1 MQYTYEEAV
10 REISDFIGKN
20 ATADNYWKMEQV
32 LLTVLRRERETY
44 SDFDRGYDTGYE
56 DAKNVYTSYG
66 LGQYKKGYVDGLEA
80 ARDTSNAH
88 NRELGEQDI
97 EWRSVLCYS
106 GG

>member
-10 REISDFIGKN
+10 RELSDFIGKN

-32 LLTVLRRERETY
+32 LLTVLRGERETY

-66 LGQYKKGYVDGLEA
+66 LDQYKKGYVDGLEA
-80 ARDTSNAH
+80 ERDS
-88 NRELGEQDI
+88 
-97 EWRSVLCYS
+97 WMCK
-106 GG
+106 